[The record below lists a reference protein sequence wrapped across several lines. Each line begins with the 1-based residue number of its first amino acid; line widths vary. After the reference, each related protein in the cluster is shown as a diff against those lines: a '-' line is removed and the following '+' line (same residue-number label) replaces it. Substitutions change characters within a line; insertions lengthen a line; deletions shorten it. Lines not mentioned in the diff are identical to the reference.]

1 MKKEYEIFKN
11 DLLIKVMECS
21 YCDVKSCKG
30 HKKYLITCNQCR
42 LAGCK
47 NCHKFN
53 ESRKI
58 LYNAA
63 DEIGK
68 DYLNNFIVDFLNISK
83 QSLERYFNKDEIKKI
98 DRTKTVW
105 VKLYEKSNKNKSQVI
120 KNRLKDIKKLI
131 IK

>member
-1 MKKEYEIFKN
+1 MELFKTDTLKKEYEIFKN

-42 LAGCK
+42 LAMCK

-68 DYLNNFIVDFLNISK
+68 DYLNNFIVHFLNIGK

-98 DRTKTVW
+98 DRTKQ
-105 VKLYEKSNKNKSQVI
+105 YG
-120 KNRLKDIKKLI
+120 
-131 IK
+131 